1 MAIKKIC
8 ESDDNQGSLESL
20 LGEQVILFCM
30 NYHYF
35 GKLIAV
41 SPTYVVLESGGIVY
55 ETGEFNAKAWKDA
68 QQIGQLLSVVVD
80 KIESYCKGK

>member
-41 SPTYVVLESGGIVY
+41 ASTYVVLQEGGIVY
-55 ETGEFNAKAWKDA
+55 ETGEFSSQTWKDA
-68 QQIGQLLSVVVD
+68 QKIGQQLSVVVD